1 MTPDVVIVGAGVVGL
16 ACAAESASRGFST
29 LLVERHESFG
39 RETSSRNSEVVHSGI
54 HYPPGSL
61 KARLCVTANRNLY
74 GACERDGVWIR
85 RCGKLVVAVTP
96 EEIPKLEEIFR
107 RGEVNGVEGLR
118 MLEAREALALEPNI
132 SCTAALLVPPAGIV
146 DSHELMRSY
155 IHRAK
160 ENGADIVYSV
170 SLVGAEKTAAGFK
183 LRLRE
188 SGGDTT
194 QIDCRYVVNAA
205 GNSCDDVAS
214 FFGIDVDA
222 AGYRLHPN
230 RGHYFRVAPERGRL
244 VSRLIYPVPPQKLTS
259 IGIHITLD
267 KAGQVKL
274 GPDAEYIDPALGESE
289 WYKFDETRRDR
300 FFEAVVR
307 YFPALRRD
315 DLTPDQVGV
324 RPKIQ
329 KPGEEASD
337 FIIAEESSRGLPG
350 LVNLIGIESPGL
362 TCAAEIARMV
372 VGELRQIS

>member
-16 ACAAESASRGFST
+16 ACAAESASRGLST

-61 KARLCVTANRNLY
+61 KARLCVAANRNIY
-74 GACERDGVWIR
+74 QTCEHDGVWIR

-107 RGEVNGVEGLR
+107 RGEMNGVEGLR
-118 MLEAREALALEPNI
+118 MLDAREALTLEPNI
-132 SCTAALLVPPAGIV
+132 FCIAALLVPSAGIV

-155 IHRAK
+155 IHHAK
-160 ENGADIVYSV
+160 EHGVDIAFGVT
-170 SLVGAEKTAAGFK
+170 LVGAEKTAAGFK

-188 SGGDTT
+188 AGGDTT
-194 QIDCRYVVNAA
+194 DIECRCVVNAA
-205 GNSCDDVAS
+205 GNSSDDVAS
-214 FFGIDVDA
+214 FFGIDPDA

-230 RGHYFRVAPERGRL
+230 RGHYFRVAPERGKL
-244 VSRLIYPVPPQKLTS
+244 VSRLIYPVPPPRLTS

-267 KAGQVKL
+267 KGGQVKL
-274 GPDAEYIDPALGESE
+274 GPDAEFLDPALPESE
-289 WYKFDETRRDR
+289 WYKFDESRENR
-300 FFEAVVR
+300 FYEAVAR
-307 YFPALRRD
+307 YFPSLRRE

-329 KPGEEASD
+329 KPGEESRD

-372 VGELRQIS
+372 FRQLL